1 MKELRNS
8 IVFAILV
15 LSIIAIFFFAES
27 GEISVLAILAFSGV
41 KYALVSLEFMEVRKA
56 HPAYGLWLLVL
67 FLGFALGALIL
78 V

>member
-27 GEISVLAILAFSGV
+27 GEISVLAIL
-41 KYALVSLEFMEVRKA
+41 LVSGDVAVDATL
-56 HPAYGLWLLVL
+56 
-67 FLGFALGALIL
+67 
-78 V
+78 